1 MKAQHQQQIIPQ
13 TCPVC
18 DAPRKYLSYVPLV
31 QKSIV
36 HITCKKC
43 SGNVL
48 AFLSHNDI
56 GTMSVGIV
64 TDLSVDEAQKFM
76 SSESVDFDDVLVLH
90 EISMCNGLTIK
101 DLLQEK

>member
-1 MKAQHQQQIIPQ
+1 MKAQHQQQIVPQ

-18 DAPRKYLSYVPLV
+18 NAPRKYLSYVPLV

-48 AFLSHNDI
+48 AFLSQNDV
-56 GTMSVGIV
+56 GTMTVGIV

-76 SSESVDFDDVLVLH
+76 SSESVDFDEVLALH
-90 EISMCNGLTIK
+90 ETSMRDGLTIK
-101 DLLQEK
+101 DLLQK